1 MGCLGTVI
9 GFFIVMG
16 ALAAFEAVFFALP
29 LIGAVI
35 LYIYFSKYT
44 EIPKWWKVL
53 TIVMGAASTA
63 LFAVDVFDKTIHIGP
78 APFLLFS
85 MYGVLSAI
93 FFAVK
98 RKTSGSTFFPRSNA
112 DGEDINAFSQAYDET
127 IVTDSDEDENDDD
140 LLDEEVKTKALCEK
154 LKQNFKVDTAFW
166 KERHLDFKCNLTSS
180 YTMLYINFEIKHT
193 SGTRWQ
199 YKDGG
204 LTIKVNAY
212 DAEENL
218 LYMDDLYLDNEDL
231 KHNRFSDYLLLNY
244 EDVKAAD
251 SLEMYAYWEE

>member
-1 MGCLGTVI
+1 MGCLGAVI
-9 GFFIVMG
+9 GIFIVMG

-78 APFLLFS
+78 APFLLLS

-98 RKTSGSTFFPRSNA
+98 RKTSSSAFFPSINA
-112 DGEDINAFSQAYDET
+112 DEEEMINAFSQEYDET
-127 IVTDSDEDENDDD
+127 AVTEPNEDENDDD
-140 LLDEEVKTKALCEK
+140 LLEEIKTKALCER
-154 LKQNFKVDTAFW
+154 LKQNLKMDTAF
-166 KERHLDFKCNLTSS
+166 
-180 YTMLYINFEIKHT
+180 
-193 SGTRWQ
+193 
-199 YKDGG
+199 
-204 LTIKVNAY
+204 
-212 DAEENL
+212 
-218 LYMDDLYLDNEDL
+218 
-231 KHNRFSDYLLLNY
+231 
-244 EDVKAAD
+244 
-251 SLEMYAYWEE
+251 